1 MSFAPRRIQDLL
13 HDVSTMPDSDIK
25 RLLEDREKVMEEI
38 RLSNF
43 EAQEAATEK
52 MMERQ
57 AGMFRDL
64 PAGWGKPG
72 KTWWVWLHKKFY
84 SRAETNKADSR
95 HKQLSVQADGP
106 FAVTEIDPDGI
117 HFRIDAP
124 SWMRYRKGDGKFKHQ
139 TRHYASLP
147 FC

>member
-1 MSFAPRRIQDLL
+1 MGLHSHWKFACITVQIMANITPGESEIAPKRLVMAYAPHRIQDLS

-64 PAGWGKPG
+64 PTGWGKPRG
-72 KTWWVWLHKKFY
+72 TGAQTAATSHAACGAASVNGGDNG
-84 SRAETNKADSR
+84 SR
-95 HKQLSVQADGP
+95 
-106 FAVTEIDPDGI
+106 
-117 HFRIDAP
+117 
-124 SWMRYRKGDGKFKHQ
+124 W
-139 TRHYASLP
+139 
-147 FC
+147 